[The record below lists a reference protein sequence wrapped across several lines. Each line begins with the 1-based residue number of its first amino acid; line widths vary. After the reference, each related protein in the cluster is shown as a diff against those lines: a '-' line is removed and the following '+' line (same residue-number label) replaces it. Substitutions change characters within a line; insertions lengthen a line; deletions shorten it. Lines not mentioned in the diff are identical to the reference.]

1 MINFDKQ
8 LDVRGLNCPLPV
20 LKARKAL
27 KELEM
32 GQVLEILASDP
43 GSMNDIPAWARTTKQ
58 ELLLAEERGSRDL
71 RFVVKRLK

>member
-1 MINFDKQ
+1 MINIDKQ

-20 LKARKAL
+20 LKARKTL
-27 KELEM
+27 KEMGM

-58 ELLLAEERGSRDL
+58 ELLVAEERGSKDFRY
-71 RFVVKRLK
+71 VVKRLN